1 MSDLQTP
8 GNNELLESMLGD
20 FLDES
25 DQLLGR
31 LNENLMHLDE
41 WVRSL
46 DDTRARKCDEALIN
60 ELFRAAH
67 SLKGLSAMLGLSD
80 INHLTH
86 RVENVFDAARSG
98 QLSFNGEAVELMFRS
113 VDRLSAMVELLR
125 EPGREP
131 VSPADV
137 IEAIGGLLQGAQ
149 AEKAP
154 SSQGDA
160 EQAFAAAQAEL
171 EADSSATRDAA
182 SAPAGPSADGFDD
195 VQDEPEISAKYL
207 SLFIDEAELALDKLT
222 ENLLA
227 LESDD
232 RPGELRK
239 AMGIAHQ
246 IKGSAASVGLNRA
259 ARLAHLM
266 EDILQQV
273 LETGGR
279 LSAPAVS
286 AMLQGTDGLRQYID
300 SLRRGEP
307 SPGPLAE
314 FARQVAAQGTVA
326 LLAQPAAASGGKSAP
341 KSQAPA
347 GNDRAPDRTADAAAD
362 RRTQHGTR
370 PVGQPAP
377 DLASATS
384 AFPAE
389 LRRRVA
395 DAAPLGLPC
404 WLGEVRF
411 QLGLPLAGMKALLI
425 SEKLSSLGELCHFD
439 PPFQGLEERD
449 DLDRVWFGLATE
461 QPEAGIRERLRVTG
475 VRSVELAR
483 LSEAGASQTA
493 KGRGVA
499 EATPEAAARSDAGP
513 ASTPAA
519 RPAAESR
526 PGAAEKD
533 RPTETMRV
541 DTGRLDQLMNLAG
554 QLATS
559 RARFTQIGDNL
570 KGLSGAGRS
579 AKRAAAVLGFL
590 DKFVRA
596 GDAERGLQGQHG
608 ELSRL
613 RAQVPAIFHELK
625 TLRDE
630 MEMLSLARG
639 SVADLLE
646 AVHQLD
652 RVSTEIQQG
661 VMATRM
667 APIGPLFNRFRRV
680 VRDISR
686 ADGKDIRLVIR
697 GEKTELDKRLIDELS
712 DPLTHAIRNAA
723 DHGVE
728 SPEARVAAGKPP
740 QGTVTLDAFHRGNSI
755 MIQVSDDGNGLDT
768 DRILRKCFEKG
779 LLTEAEAAGMT
790 PRQIWQMIWKPGFS
804 TAQKVTE
811 VSGRGMGMDIVRAKV
826 MELSGTVD
834 LDSVPGQGT
843 TLTIKLPITL
853 AILPSLMVEIDGDC
867 FAVPMESVKEIIR
880 VPAGEMVS
888 IRGHAA
894 VCVRDRTIPL
904 KRLGQLFAWHGRE
917 GEGQSRAEGRMTLV
931 IVGEPGQEIAL
942 AVDRVV
948 GEQDVVIKS
957 IAENYRNIPGVAG
970 ATVLG
975 NGRVS
980 LILDVPALIES
991 QSKTTR
997 SSLTA

>member
-46 DDTRARKCDEALIN
+46 DDTQARKCDEALIN

-98 QLSFNGEAVELMFRS
+98 QLSFTGEAVELMFRS

-125 EPGREP
+125 EPGGEP
-131 VSPADV
+131 VSTAEV
-137 IEAIGGLLQGAQ
+137 IEAIGGLLQGVQ

-160 EQAFAAAQAEL
+160 EQAFAAAQAKLQAEP
-171 EADSSATRDAA
+171 SAPRDAA
-182 SAPAGPSADGFDD
+182 ASPTGSSADGFDD
-195 VQDEPEISAKYL
+195 VQDEPEISARYL

-227 LESDD
+227 LESED

-259 ARLAHLM
+259 ARLAHIM

-273 LETGGR
+273 LETDGR

-307 SPGPLAE
+307 APGPLAE
-314 FARQVAAQGTVA
+314 FARQVAAQGKAA
-326 LLAQPAAASGGKSAP
+326 LPVQPAASVRGASDHKPQASAGKG
-341 KSQAPA
+341 Q
-347 GNDRAPDRTADAAAD
+347 AAAGTAGAAAG
-362 RRTQHGTR
+362 RQTQSSTS
-370 PVGQPAP
+370 PVGQPVA
-377 DLASATS
+377 DRAS
-384 AFPAE
+384 AFPAD

-395 DAAPLGLPC
+395 EAAPFGVPC

-411 QLGLPLAGMKALLI
+411 QLGLPLAGMKGLLI
-425 SEKLSSLGELCHFD
+425 FEKLSGLGELCHFD
-439 PPFQGLEERD
+439 PPPQGMEERD

-461 QPEAGIRERLRVTG
+461 QPEARIRERLRVTG
-475 VRSVELAR
+475 VRSVELAK
-483 LSEAGASQTA
+483 LSETETPQTA
-493 KGRGVA
+493 ERRG
-499 EATPEAAARSDAGP
+499 AAAAAPEPAPRGGSDA
-513 ASTPAA
+513 ATTPAA
-519 RPAAESR
+519 RPA
-526 PGAAEKD
+526 AAEKD

-554 QLATS
+554 QLTTS

-570 KGLSGAGRS
+570 KGLSGASRS
-579 AKRAAAVLGFL
+579 SKRAAAVLGFL

-596 GDAERGLQGQHG
+596 GDAECGLQGQHG
-608 ELSRL
+608 ELGRL

-625 TLRDE
+625 ALRDE
-630 MEMLSLARG
+630 MEMLSHARS

-728 SPEARVAAGKPP
+728 SPETRVAAGKSP

-853 AILPSLMVEIDGDC
+853 AILPSLMVEIEGDC

-880 VPAGEMVS
+880 VPADEMVS

-904 KRLGQLFAWHGRE
+904 KRLRQLFAWHGRE
-917 GEGQSRAEGRMTLV
+917 GEGPSHAEGRVTVV

-997 SSLTA
+997 SSLIA